1 MQDKDSTRVVNDKK
15 IEDEEKR
22 GGGCIGK
29 VTVVDPFKALGYTI
43 MNENICICSGD
54 AWVTPCLLC

>member
-1 MQDKDSTRVVNDKK
+1 MQDEDSTHVVNDKR

-54 AWVTPCLLC
+54 A